1 MENVKN
7 FLFNKFSV
15 LLTLF
20 IIHTSSTIPT
30 NHTKDLLLN
39 SEKQFLLVL
48 DSTTE
53 LKNIIGTTN
62 IDFNALPDELPLKEI
77 KVTSKFG
84 EYRSYPKKY
93 KHKGVDLAGKK
104 GTPII
109 APAEGKIIFTGRMY
123 GYGKTII
130 IQHDNNVV
138 TVYAHLSEINTSI
151 GLKINKGDIIG
162 KLGSTGRSTGNHLHY
177 EIRVN
182 NIPID
187 PEKFT
192 KLSKQISSWKSHT
205 Y

>member
-53 LKNIIGTTN
+53 LKNIIGITN
-62 IDFNALPDELPLKEI
+62 IDFNALPDMLPLKEI

-104 GTPII
+104 GTPIT

-151 GLKINKGDIIG
+151 GLEINKGDMIG

-182 NIPID
+182 NTPID

-192 KLSKQISSWKSHT
+192 KFSKQISSWKSHT

>member
-48 DSTTE
+48 DSTTK
-53 LKNIIGTTN
+53 LKNIIGITN
-62 IDFNALPDELPLKEI
+62 IDFNALPDRLPLKEI

-93 KHKGVDLAGKK
+93 RHKGVDLAGKK
-104 GTPII
+104 GMPIT
-109 APAEGKIIFTGRMY
+109 APAEGEIIFAGRLY

-130 IQHDNNVV
+130 IQHGNNIV
-138 TVYAHLSEINTSI
+138 TVYAHLNEINTSI
-151 GLKINKGDIIG
+151 GLKINKGDLIG

-182 NIPID
+182 NTPID

-192 KLSKQISSWKSHT
+192 KLSKQISPWKSHT